1 MKLKMSRVDMW
12 AATIEDRAGG
22 AAEKLEPLGKAGA
35 NLEFVFARRTPEQ
48 PGNGILFVTPIKGR
62 KAIKAAQEAG
72 LAKSEN
78 VCALRIEGTDK
89 PGVTANIVRTLANA
103 GISFRALS
111 AAAIGS
117 KFVAYLALDTA
128 DDAARASGV
137 LKKLS

>member
-1 MKLKMSRVDMW
+1 MKLKLSRVDMW

-22 AAEKLEPLGKAGA
+22 AADKLESLGKAGV

-48 PGNGILFVTPIKGR
+48 PGSGILFVTPIRGR
-62 KAIKAAQEAG
+62 KAVKAAQEAG
-72 LAKSEN
+72 LAKSES
-78 VCALRIEGTDK
+78 VCALRIEGADK
-89 PGVTANIVRTLANA
+89 PGATARMVCALANA

-117 KFVAYLALDTA
+117 KFVGYLALDTA
-128 DDAARASGV
+128 EDAARANRA